1 MSRAEFEAQ
10 NELHNKEIESQQKE
24 IETLQRELK
33 YWQNTTLEILKK
45 HYFGN
50 NGIGKVFSNRN
61 LYIQQMESQTTALL
75 KITPSSRMELNN

>member
-10 NELHNKEIESQQKE
+10 NELHKKEIESQQKE

-45 HYFGN
+45 HVFGN
-50 NGIGKVFSNRN
+50 NGR
-61 LYIQQMESQTTALL
+61 
-75 KITPSSRMELNN
+75 